1 MNDKTKTCE
10 GCIDRRPGCHA
21 GCAGYLQRRK
31 AFDEAAEIRNKARA
45 SRIQIDEYEIEG
57 QRKRNRNIIKRRT
70 K

>member
-21 GCAGYLQRRK
+21 GCLEYLERRK
-31 AFDEAAEIRNKARA
+31 AYEKEVEARRKKQIAQR
-45 SRIQIDEYEIEG
+45 QIDDYEIEG
-57 QRKRNRNIIKRRT
+57 YRKRDRTIKRRT